1 MKIITSKFNLNKIM
15 NTKIITLMVIIL
27 AAWGCKDD
35 CPTPDQHIT
44 GNGGSTKKSHYT
56 LSGKIINGTYNTP
69 VNPGMKVALR
79 VNYQGVFDFQTEE
92 LGNTTIQPDGSFSIT
107 YPHSKLAENY
117 GANMRL
123 EGGNMT
129 IEYLPKNRDVDTIL
143 YRSTW
148 GGGVIHLKDIGGP
161 NKIYYAY
168 VNHNDSLISGI
179 SENNEVKFIDFRYP
193 MPRFNVFYDTKPL
206 DYDMDRKGF
215 RGNPKSKGVDL
226 KGDPFTDTLRIEY

>member
-1 MKIITSKFNLNKIM
+1 M
-15 NTKIITLMVIIL
+15 NTKIITLIIIIL

-35 CPTPDQHIT
+35 CPTPDQPTT

-69 VNPGMKVALR
+69 VNPGMKLELR
-79 VNYQGVFDFQTEE
+79 VNYQGMFDFQTEE

-107 YPHSKLAENY
+107 YPHSKLAESY

-148 GGGVIHLKDIGGP
+148 GTVQLQLIDIEP
-161 NKIYYAY
+161 FNKIYFAY
-168 VNHNDSLISGI
+168 RVSNDSLISDSSDI
-179 SENNEVKFIDFRYP
+179 NESKFTNIRCV
-193 MPRFNVFYDTKPL
+193 MPGFGVYYDYSPL
-206 DYDMDRKGF
+206 DIRKDDRWG
-215 RGNPKSKGVDL
+215 GVVYGQPKIASISL
-226 KGDPFTDTLRIEY
+226 RGDPFIDTLRIEY